1 MEPCRVG
8 SGSLT
13 AMFESGDAPDGRPSL
28 HRPTEPVERPAGRFG
43 LSLDTAPH
51 NSGGSAGSPTRGL
64 ALVAAA
70 AGVAALYVW
79 DDLLLAAP
87 IVAAASVW
95 GAVSA
100 WIIFSILYAGGSL
113 AFSLMA
119 VRAYDRY
126 RSGEPSRMAGWLQSQ
141 TEGRRGGW
149 GKRLVGGG
157 QMVGFVLSSFLL
169 GGIVTTWLVRVLRP
183 DKPVMATAVASCAIF
198 GVTFTAQYAGIAA
211 LVL

>member
-1 MEPCRVG
+1 
-8 SGSLT
+8 
-13 AMFESGDAPDGRPSL
+13 MFESGDAPDGRPSL

-43 LSLDTAPH
+43 LSLDTATHTPGP
-51 NSGGSAGSPTRGL
+51 GGSPVRGL

-95 GAVSA
+95 GAFSA
-100 WIIFSILYAGGSL
+100 WIIFSILYGGGSL
-113 AFSLMA
+113 VFATMA
-119 VRAYDRY
+119 VHAYDRV
-126 RSGEPSRMAGWLQSQ
+126 RSGKPSRLAHWLQSH
-141 TEGRRGGW
+141 TEGRRGSW
-149 GKRLVGGG
+149 GRRLIDGG
-157 QMVGFVLSSFLL
+157 QLVGFVLSSFLL
-169 GGIVTTWLVRVLRP
+169 GGIVTTWLVRVVRP
-183 DKPVMATAVASCAIF
+183 DKPVMATAVASCTIF